1 MAHRDYA
8 RANPHRTVILVY
20 IRYSHLGTSVY
31 TQPSSQLLSPPE
43 TSPISVRLHT
53 IDHHNPTPVQL
64 MSFEAPPGSIHLP
77 HVDEGQAEHETP
89 TTGDSSTQIKPIRLA
104 VACNQCRKR
113 KVRCDAQQPSCR
125 NCSVRGDVCE
135 TSDPRK
141 PGNFPAVRRRATR
154 CCQKGRAEVG
164 KCLSPARRSLNT
176 LTPAAVSSIN
186 SVLNPTG
193 PSPDTSVDH
202 TSPSARRNSRS
213 SAIPGSSE
221 SPATSSWRT
230 TQSER
235 LGEDHFSWQSRAYQ
249 DCAED
254 QGQDVVQE
262 HDASEQ
268 EAILTPGE
276 TVTTDE
282 ATNNKTKV
290 SV

>member
-1 MAHRDYA
+1 
-8 RANPHRTVILVY
+8 
-20 IRYSHLGTSVY
+20 
-31 TQPSSQLLSPPE
+31 
-43 TSPISVRLHT
+43 
-53 IDHHNPTPVQL
+53 
-64 MSFEAPPGSIHLP
+64 MSFEAHPESIPLP
-77 HVDEGQAEHETP
+77 HENGGHTEHETP
-89 TTGDSSTQIKPIRLA
+89 TTGGASTQIKPIRLA
-104 VACNQCRKR
+104 LACNQCRKR

-141 PGNFPAVRRRATR
+141 PGNYPAVRRRATR
-154 CCQKGRAEVG
+154 CCQKGRGEVG

-202 TSPSARRNSRS
+202 TSPGARRNSRS
-213 SAIPGSSE
+213 SAIPGSSG

-230 TQSER
+230 TQSEK

-262 HDASEQ
+262 HDAPEQ
-268 EAILTPGE
+268 ETILTPDE
-276 TVTTDE
+276 TVTTDDG
-282 ATNNKTKV
+282 TNNKTKV